1 MLLCALLLAAAMP
14 VCAAEDVTEYRIDE
28 IGLTVEIPSDYDVY
42 LYDNLPNW
50 PNQIRM
56 QRVFYLRWSIRVFL

>member
-1 MLLCALLLAAAMP
+1 MP

-42 LYDNLPNW
+42 LYDNLSELAESDPYAKSLLS
-50 PNQIRM
+50 QM
-56 QRVFYLRWSIRVFL
+56 EYKGFL